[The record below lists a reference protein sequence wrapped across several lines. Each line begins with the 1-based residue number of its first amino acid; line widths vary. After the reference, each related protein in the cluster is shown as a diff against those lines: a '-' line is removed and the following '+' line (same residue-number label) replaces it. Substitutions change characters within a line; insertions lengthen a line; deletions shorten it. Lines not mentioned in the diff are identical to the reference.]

1 MMKKYIMAEEATQTI
16 ITIDDHPLF
25 RKGLADLIE
34 MDDSL
39 VLIGEAA
46 SGEAGLALAIEL
58 EPDLVLLDINMK
70 DMDGLETLRALK
82 KADLDSRV
90 MMLTV
95 SDNEEDVLAAI
106 RAGADGYLLKD
117 MEPEDTL
124 ESIRA
129 AASGKLVVSDR
140 LTELLAAA
148 LRSEANTPQDSDEA
162 ALTQREHE
170 ILDLIAE
177 GLSNK
182 LIARALDISPG
193 TVKVHVK
200 NVLRKLNLNSRVE
213 AAVWAL
219 KHDKPKIG

>member
-1 MMKKYIMAEEATQTI
+1 MTNNTTQTI

-39 VLIGEAA
+39 ALIGEAA
-46 SGEAGLALAIEL
+46 SGNEGLALAVEL
-58 EPDLVLLDINMK
+58 EPDLILLDINMK
-70 DMDGLETLRALK
+70 GMDGLETLRALK
-82 KADLDSRV
+82 AADLDSRV

-129 AASGKLVVSDR
+129 AASGKLVVSER

-148 LRSEANTPQDSDEA
+148 LRSEASTPQDPDDA

-170 ILDLIAE
+170 ILEQIAE

-200 NVLRKLNLNSRVE
+200 NILRKLHLNSRVE

-219 KHDKPKIG
+219 KHAK

>member
-1 MMKKYIMAEEATQTI
+1 MNKKYIMTEEVTQTI

-34 MDDSL
+34 MDDNL

-46 SGEAGLALAIEL
+46 SGEEGLNLAIQL

-70 DMDGLETLRALK
+70 GMDGLETLRALK
-82 KADLDSRV
+82 AADLDSRV

-129 AASGKLVVSDR
+129 AASGKLVVSER

-148 LRSEANTPQDSDEA
+148 LRSEANTPQDSEEA

-219 KHDKPKIG
+219 KHANNRI